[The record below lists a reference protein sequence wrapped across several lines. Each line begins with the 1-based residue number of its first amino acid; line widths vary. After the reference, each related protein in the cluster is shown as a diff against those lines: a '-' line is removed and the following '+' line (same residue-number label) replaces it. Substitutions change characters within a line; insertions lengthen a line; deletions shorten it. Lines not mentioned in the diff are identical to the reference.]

1 MTDDIGKILT
11 CRGIS
16 RHGKGRIATHGEQWL
31 VMRDD
36 MRFRGEPAW
45 LVQSMD
51 TTDRGEF
58 HSRWI
63 HKQNDTDF
71 EVIT

>member
-51 TTDRGEF
+51 MTDRG
-58 HSRWI
+58 
-63 HKQNDTDF
+63 
-71 EVIT
+71 